1 MHPHRLPTRHAN
13 QGFTLVELVVSMGLA
28 TMLLL
33 TVSAMFMTFLVSG
46 AKTNLKKAVIS
57 EGGRVLN
64 QMEFMLRNSLQLVP
78 NTSGITCA
86 ADMDSIA
93 FQSYDGWITQF
104 QTVNGKIASR
114 SADPSDPTS
123 FTDRSLMS
131 DTVELSQPLQFDC
144 STNST
149 SASVTINFS
158 IQKTNTDNDNSEE
171 DFATTVQLRNYD

>member
-1 MHPHRLPTRHAN
+1 MRNRQLPKYRSAA
-13 QGFTLVELVVSMGLA
+13 GFTLIELVVSMGLA

-78 NTSGITCA
+78 TTAGSTCTTN
-86 ADMDSIA
+86 MDSIA
-93 FQSYDGWITQF
+93 FQSQDGWITQF

-114 SADPSDPTS
+114 SAHPSDPTV
-123 FTDRSLMS
+123 FTDYYLMS
-131 DTVELSQPLQFDC
+131 DTVELSQPLEFDC
-144 STNST
+144 NTDST
-149 SASVTINFS
+149 SAFVTVNFS
-158 IQKTNTDNDNSEE
+158 MQKTNTDSDISEE
-171 DFATTVQLRNYD
+171 DFATTIQLRNYD